1 MIRIF
6 IQHKFFLFAYL
17 LFVPLSC
24 LSSVR
29 FALSFQPVI
38 DATLQRSSFFSAAFS
53 CAFWGIADLLL
64 LLLVRRLRFALLAR
78 TKASFKQQL
87 CSSILS
93 APYQMFENKDCLSL
107 LNNDTQTICDCFFA
121 ALLSIYQVI
130 WSFIL
135 SLASVSLLNP
145 AITTTLLG
153 IGLVSVLAPHW
164 LGRRLDQMQTA
175 CSTLKEEY
183 SLLVQDLTGGL
194 ITLKTCR
201 AEKAFA
207 ARHQRINQKLEAQQC
222 AVNNRLYLSTWIS
235 MLCSTA
241 AYLLTLLVGGW
252 FVLQGRMTTGA
263 VISISQ
269 LIGGV
274 VAPLEQVPEL
284 LSQIRS
290 TQSLRLKC
298 EEILKTAPDHRSHCS
313 DGENL
318 TCSGVRFHYP
328 NSSNGIQSFDFCFL
342 PPRKYWIAGG
352 SGSGKSTIAKLIA
365 GLYRCEGGE
374 IRYPHTAEDRPQ
386 VMYIPQKAHIFRD
399 TLRNNLTM
407 GSSFSDS
414 QLLRVLEQ
422 CGLSDFLASLPNG
435 LSSFLDGAAC
445 CSGGE
450 AQRISLARAI
460 LQRPSILIADE
471 ITANLDHQNAQR
483 IESLLLSLQDT
494 MLISIGHR
502 LLPEV
507 LSRYDCILTMA
518 EGSIVESGPFSPLEK

>member
-6 IQHKFFLFAYL
+6 IQHKFSLFSYL

-29 FALSFQPVI
+29 FALSLQPVI
-38 DATLQRSSFFSAAFS
+38 DATLQRTSFFAVAFS
-53 CAFWGIADLLL
+53 CAFWGMADLLL

-78 TKASFKQQL
+78 TKVTLKQQL
-87 CSSILS
+87 CSSILF

-121 ALLSIYQVI
+121 SLLSLYQVI
-130 WSFIL
+130 WSFSL
-135 SLASVSLLNP
+135 SLTSVSLLNP
-145 AITTTLLG
+145 TITFSLLG

-164 LGRRLDQMQTA
+164 MGKQLDQMQTA
-175 CSTLKEEY
+175 CSALKEEY

-207 ARHQRINQKLEAQQC
+207 SRHQAVNQKFETQQC

-235 MLCSTA
+235 MLCSTT
-241 AYLLTLLVGGW
+241 AYLLTLLIGGW
-252 FVLQGRMTTGA
+252 MVLQGKMTTGA

-274 VAPLEQVPEL
+274 VAPLEQMPEL

-290 TQSLRLKC
+290 TQSLRNKC
-298 EEILKTAPDHRSHCS
+298 EELLKTTPDHRSHCS
-313 DGENL
+313 DGESL

-328 NSSNGIQSFDFCFL
+328 DSNNGIQAFDFCFL
-342 PPRKYWIAGG
+342 PSHKYWITGT
-352 SGSGKSTIAKLIA
+352 SGSGKSTIAKLLA
-365 GLYRCEGGE
+365 GLYRCDDGE
-374 IRYPHTAEDRPQ
+374 IQYPRAAIDHPQ
-386 VMYIPQKAHIFRD
+386 VMYVPQKAHIFRD

-407 GSSFSDS
+407 GGSFDDR
-414 QLLRVLEQ
+414 QLLRILEQ

-435 LSSFLDGAAC
+435 LSSFLDGTAC

-450 AQRISLARAI
+450 AQRINLARAI

-471 ITANLDHQNAQR
+471 ITANLDYQNTRQ

-494 MLISIGHR
+494 LVISIGHR
-502 LLPEV
+502 PLPEI
-507 LSRYDCILTMA
+507 LSQYDCILTMEDGA
-518 EGSIVESGPFSPLEK
+518 IVKSNFFQLNR

>member
-1 MIRIF
+1 
-6 IQHKFFLFAYL
+6 
-17 LFVPLSC
+17 
-24 LSSVR
+24 
-29 FALSFQPVI
+29 
-38 DATLQRSSFFSAAFS
+38 
-53 CAFWGIADLLL
+53 
-64 LLLVRRLRFALLAR
+64 
-78 TKASFKQQL
+78 
-87 CSSILS
+87 
-93 APYQMFENKDCLSL
+93 MFENKDCLSL

-130 WSFIL
+130 WSFVL

-153 IGLVSVLAPHW
+153 IGLVPVLAPHW

-207 ARHQRINQKLEAQQC
+207 ALHQCINQKLEAQQC

-290 TQSLRLKC
+290 TQSLSRKC

-318 TCSGVRFHYP
+318 TCSGVRFHYLRAA
-328 NSSNGIQSFDFCFL
+328 SSRLIFAFCRPASIGLLGARAAANQPSPSSSPGFTGA
-342 PPRKYWIAGG
+342 KA
-352 SGSGKSTIAKLIA
+352 GKSA
-365 GLYRCEGGE
+365 
-374 IRYPHTAEDRPQ
+374 IRA
-386 VMYIPQKAHIFRD
+386 PQKA
-399 TLRNNLTM
+399 
-407 GSSFSDS
+407 
-414 QLLRVLEQ
+414 
-422 CGLSDFLASLPNG
+422 
-435 LSSFLDGAAC
+435 
-445 CSGGE
+445 
-450 AQRISLARAI
+450 
-460 LQRPSILIADE
+460 
-471 ITANLDHQNAQR
+471 DHR
-483 IESLLLSLQDT
+483 
-494 MLISIGHR
+494 
-502 LLPEV
+502 
-507 LSRYDCILTMA
+507 
-518 EGSIVESGPFSPLEK
+518 

>member
-1 MIRIF
+1 M
-6 IQHKFFLFAYL
+6 
-17 LFVPLSC
+17 
-24 LSSVR
+24 
-29 FALSFQPVI
+29 
-38 DATLQRSSFFSAAFS
+38 AFS

-130 WSFIL
+130 WSFVL

-207 ARHQRINQKLEAQQC
+207 ARHQRINQKLEVQQC

-252 FVLQGRMTTGA
+252 FVLQGRMTTGWRCHQHFPA
-263 VISISQ
+263 DRRRCRSA
-269 LIGGV
+269 GTGAGAV
-274 VAPLEQVPEL
+274 VADPLDPIAPPQMQRDFKNRLRPSPTL
-284 LSQIRS
+284 LRW
-290 TQSLRLKC
+290 
-298 EEILKTAPDHRSHCS
+298 
-313 DGENL
+313 GEPNL
-318 TCSGVRFHYP
+318 
-328 NSSNGIQSFDFCFL
+328 L
-342 PPRKYWIAGG
+342 
-352 SGSGKSTIAKLIA
+352 
-365 GLYRCEGGE
+365 
-374 IRYPHTAEDRPQ
+374 
-386 VMYIPQKAHIFRD
+386 
-399 TLRNNLTM
+399 
-407 GSSFSDS
+407 GSSFP
-414 QLLRVLEQ
+414 
-422 CGLSDFLASLPNG
+422 LPQQQ
-435 LSSFLDGAAC
+435 
-445 CSGGE
+445 
-450 AQRISLARAI
+450 QRH
-460 LQRPSILIADE
+460 P
-471 ITANLDHQNAQR
+471 
-483 IESLLLSLQDT
+483 
-494 MLISIGHR
+494 
-502 LLPEV
+502 V
-507 LSRYDCILTMA
+507 
-518 EGSIVESGPFSPLEK
+518 V